1 MGRSNWLNSSFAS
14 EVSGLCPRHIDKT
27 VCGNVIIGVFRIY
40 SIYAL
45 EFKRAAEATETNK
58 QKKHLRIW
66 SCVRPPI
73 ERTLEDP

>member
-1 MGRSNWLNSSFAS
+1 M
-14 EVSGLCPRHIDKT
+14 T

-58 QKKHLRIW
+58 QKKHLRIR